1 MFFSVYVSSAVLPF
15 SSSELV
21 HLLDT
26 SRRNNAALGVTGMLL
41 YKDGNFMQVL
51 EGDEATVRALYA
63 RIERDPR
70 HRGLLTL
77 LQGTS
82 DEREFAEWSM
92 AFRNLDAADAPGTPG
107 YSEFL
112 NTPLTSQEFA
122 ADPTRCQR
130 LLSVFK
136 RTM

>member
-1 MFFSVYVSSAVLPF
+1 VFFSVYVSAAVDPF
-15 SSSELV
+15 SASELV

-26 SRRNNAALGVTGMLL
+26 ARRNNAALGVTGMLL

-51 EGDEATVRALYA
+51 EGDEATVRNVYA
-63 RIERDPR
+63 KIERDPR

-77 LQGTS
+77 LQGTTE
-82 DEREFAEWSM
+82 ERQFADWSM
-92 AFRNLDAADAPGTPG
+92 AFRDLDAPEAGAIPG

-112 NTPLTSQEFA
+112 NTPLTGSEFV
-122 ADPTRCQR
+122 ADPSRCQK
-130 LLSVFK
+130 LLAVFK